1 MQRNFNLIVKN
12 KNLDTFLNCFNFESL
27 TNSPISNL
35 LEVSISHHH
44 NLIVT
49 ALKDQF
55 IKGNVKI
62 KFDRDYELFDI
73 EALK

>member
-1 MQRNFNLIVKN
+1 MRRNFNLIVKN
-12 KNLDTFLNCFNFESL
+12 KNFDTFLNCFDFESL
-27 TNSPISNL
+27 TNSPISNV
-35 LEVSISHHH
+35 LEVRISHHH
-44 NLIVT
+44 NLVVT

-62 KFDRDYELFDI
+62 KFSHDYKLFDI